1 MTNNTTIQTS
11 KCSDSDSGYQVA
23 GGYTIQPLTTS
34 IDIKTERK
42 LIASWHTSG
51 LSDVQIRKMLML
63 YFGEPAWMN
72 LQKLYDCN
80 RFSQIATGLRFRSRQ
95 EFVELLLRC
104 AGFGFIWK
112 NKEKPHTGKNLLAF
126 YTPIW
131 HVCDETDMVNEQDS
145 GENLQDN
152 LGYINNNIYIIK
164 KNNKKKNISK
174 YVSPSYLANSPEHE
188 KEVEAAA
195 KELIHFIGTDP
206 DAYAKVVKP
215 VNEIT
220 QKANP
225 DLFTNPGDACPSNM
239 ATNIFFNNYLY
250 PYLLTHSERM
260 MKIQNILGRSCWLAN
275 LIKYDFMQKN
285 IMRAVNDA
293 TMYLK
298 LHAAEMMRQYRPIS
312 NFEYQDKASKQRF
325 YDSPRS
331 DGTQEQHRIPPDAA
345 PRPSGNAAWNKFS
358 HTWVVPK

>member
-23 GGYTIQPLTTS
+23 GRYTIQPLTTS
-34 IDIKTERK
+34 IDIETERK
-42 LIASWHTSG
+42 LIASWHTSR
-51 LSDVQIRKMLML
+51 LTDTQIRKMLML
-63 YFGEPAWMN
+63 YFGVPEWMN
-72 LQKLYDCN
+72 HQKLYDCN
-80 RFSQIATGLRFRSRQ
+80 RFSDIAEGLRFHNRHD
-95 EFVELLLRC
+95 FVEILLRC
-104 AGFGFIWK
+104 SGFGFIWK
-112 NKEKPHTGKNLLAF
+112 NDEKPHTEQNLMAF

-131 HVCDETDMVNEQDS
+131 HVSDEKDMENSHDLNESVQT
-145 GENLQDN
+145 LHPI
-152 LGYINNNIYIIK
+152 INNNIYNKK

-174 YVSPSYLANSPEHE
+174 NVMGCKTCTAEYE

-195 KELIHFIGTDP
+195 KELLNYIGTDP

-220 QKANP
+220 QKLNP
-225 DLFTNPGDACPSNM
+225 NLYINPEDACPTNM
-239 ATNIFFNNYLY
+239 ATNTFFNDYLY
-250 PYLLTHSERM
+250 PYLLKNSKALM
-260 MKIQNILGRSCWLAN
+260 NIKNPVGKSIWLAN

-293 TMYLK
+293 TKYLK
-298 LHAAEMMRQYRPIS
+298 MHAAEMMRQYRPIS

-325 YDSPRS
+325 YDSPRE

-345 PRPSGNAAWNKFS
+345 PRPSANAAWNKFS

>member
-1 MTNNTTIQTS
+1 MKNNTTSNDT
-11 KCSDSDSGYQVA
+11 C
-23 GGYTIQPLTTS
+23 YTIQPLTTC
-34 IDIKTERK
+34 IDIKTERR

-80 RFSQIATGLRFRSRQ
+80 RFSEIATGLRFRSRQ

-112 NKEKPHTGKNLLAF
+112 SKEKPHTSKNLLAF

-131 HVCDETDMVNEQDS
+131 HVCDEKDMVNEQDS
-145 GENLQDN
+145 DENLQDN

-195 KELIHFIGTDP
+195 KELIHYIGTNP

-215 VNEIT
+215 VNDIT

-225 DLFTNPGDACPSNM
+225 DLFTNLGDACPSNM
-239 ATNIFFNNYLY
+239 ATNIFFNKYLY
-250 PYLLTHSERM
+250 PYLLTHSERL
-260 MKIQNILGRSCWLAN
+260 MKIQSILGKSCWLAN

-293 TMYLK
+293 TKYLK

-325 YDSPRS
+325 YDTTRE
-331 DGTQEQHRIPPDAA
+331 DGTQEQHRIPQDAA

>member
-1 MTNNTTIQTS
+1 MKNNTTS
-11 KCSDSDSGYQVA
+11 NDN
-23 GGYTIQPLTTS
+23 GYTIQPLTTS
-34 IDIKTERK
+34 IDIKTERR

-131 HVCDETDMVNEQDS
+131 HVSDEKDMVNEQDS
-145 GENLQDN
+145 DENLQDN

-174 YVSPSYLANSPEHE
+174 YVSPSQLANSPEHE
-188 KEVEAAA
+188 KKVEAAA

-250 PYLLTHSERM
+250 PYLLTHGERM
-260 MKIQNILGRSCWLAN
+260 MKIQDILGRSCWLAN
-275 LIKYDFMQKN
+275 LINIDFMQKN

-293 TMYLK
+293 TKYLK

-331 DGTQEQHRIPPDAA
+331 DGTQEQHRIPQDAA
-345 PRPSGNAAWNKFS
+345 PRPSGNATWNKFS
-358 HTWVVPK
+358 HTWVIPK

>member
-1 MTNNTTIQTS
+1 MKNNTTS
-11 KCSDSDSGYQVA
+11 NDNR
-23 GGYTIQPLTTS
+23 YTIQPLTTS
-34 IDIKTERK
+34 IDIKTERR

-131 HVCDETDMVNEQDS
+131 HVSDEKDMVNEQDS
-145 GENLQDN
+145 DENLQDN

-174 YVSPSYLANSPEHE
+174 YVSPSQLANSPEHE
-188 KEVEAAA
+188 KKVEAAA

-250 PYLLTHSERM
+250 PYLLTHGERM
-260 MKIQNILGRSCWLAN
+260 MKIQDILGRSCWLAN
-275 LIKYDFMQKN
+275 LINIDFMQKN

-293 TMYLK
+293 TKYLK

-325 YDSPRS
+325 YDTTRS
-331 DGTQEQHRIPPDAA
+331 DGTPEQHRIPQDAA
-345 PRPSGNAAWNKFS
+345 PRPSSNATWNKFS

>member
-1 MTNNTTIQTS
+1 MKNNTTSNDT
-11 KCSDSDSGYQVA
+11 C
-23 GGYTIQPLTTS
+23 YTIQPLTTC

-131 HVCDETDMVNEQDS
+131 HVSDEKDMVNEQDS
-145 GENLQDN
+145 DENLQDN

-195 KELIHFIGTDP
+195 KELIHYIGTNP

-215 VNEIT
+215 VNDIT

-260 MKIQNILGRSCWLAN
+260 MKIQDILGRSCWLAN

-293 TMYLK
+293 TKYLK

-331 DGTQEQHRIPPDAA
+331 DGTPEQHRIPPDAA
-345 PRPSGNAAWNKFS
+345 PRPSANATWNKFS
-358 HTWVVPK
+358 HTWVIPK

>member
-1 MTNNTTIQTS
+1 MKNNTTSNDT
-11 KCSDSDSGYQVA
+11 C
-23 GGYTIQPLTTS
+23 YTIQPLTTC

-80 RFSQIATGLRFRSRQ
+80 SFSQIATGLRFRSRQ

-112 NKEKPHTGKNLLAF
+112 NKEEPHTGKNLLAF

-131 HVCDETDMVNEQDS
+131 HVCDEKDMVNEQDS
-145 GENLQDN
+145 DENLQDN
-152 LGYINNNIYIIK
+152 LGYNNNIYIIK

-195 KELIHFIGTDP
+195 KELIHYIGTNP

-215 VNEIT
+215 VNDIT

-239 ATNIFFNNYLY
+239 ATNIFFNKYLY
-250 PYLLTHSERM
+250 PYLLTHSERL
-260 MKIQNILGRSCWLAN
+260 MKIQSILGKSIWIAN

-325 YDSPRS
+325 YDTTRS
-331 DGTQEQHRIPPDAA
+331 DGTQEQHRIPQDAS

-358 HTWVVPK
+358 HSWVVPK

>member
-1 MTNNTTIQTS
+1 MKNNTTSNDT
-11 KCSDSDSGYQVA
+11 C
-23 GGYTIQPLTTS
+23 YTIQPLTTS
-34 IDIKTERK
+34 IDIKTERR

-131 HVCDETDMVNEQDS
+131 HVSDEKDMVNEQDS
-145 GENLQDN
+145 DENLQDN
-152 LGYINNNIYIIK
+152 LGYINNIYIIK

-174 YVSPSYLANSPEHE
+174 YVSPSQLANSPEHE
-188 KEVEAAA
+188 KKVEAAA

-275 LIKYDFMQKN
+275 LINIDFMQKN

-293 TMYLK
+293 TKYLK

-325 YDSPRS
+325 YDTTRS

-358 HTWVVPK
+358 HTWIVPK

>member
-1 MTNNTTIQTS
+1 MKNNTTSNDT
-11 KCSDSDSGYQVA
+11 C
-23 GGYTIQPLTTS
+23 YTIQPLTTC

-80 RFSQIATGLRFRSRQ
+80 SFSQIATGLRFRSRQ

-112 NKEKPHTGKNLLAF
+112 NKEEPHTGKNLLAF

-131 HVCDETDMVNEQDS
+131 HVCDEKDMVNEQDS
-145 GENLQDN
+145 DENLQDN

-195 KELIHFIGTDP
+195 KELIHYIGTNP

-215 VNEIT
+215 VNDIT

-239 ATNIFFNNYLY
+239 ATNIFFNKYLY
-250 PYLLTHSERM
+250 PYLLTHSERL
-260 MKIQNILGRSCWLAN
+260 MKIQSILGKSIWIAN

-293 TMYLK
+293 SKYLK

-325 YDSPRS
+325 YDTTRC
-331 DGTQEQHRIPPDAA
+331 DGTPEQHRIPQDAA

-358 HTWVVPK
+358 HTWVIPK

>member
-1 MTNNTTIQTS
+1 MKNNTTSNDT
-11 KCSDSDSGYQVA
+11 C
-23 GGYTIQPLTTS
+23 YTIQPLTTC

-80 RFSQIATGLRFRSRQ
+80 RFSEIATGLRFRSRQ

-112 NKEKPHTGKNLLAF
+112 SKEKPHTGKNLLAF

-131 HVCDETDMVNEQDS
+131 HVCDEKDMVNEQNSD
-145 GENLQDN
+145 ENLQDN

-195 KELIHFIGTDP
+195 KELIHYIGTNP

-215 VNEIT
+215 VNDIT

-239 ATNIFFNNYLY
+239 ATNIFFNKYLY
-250 PYLLTHSERM
+250 PYLLTHSERL
-260 MKIQNILGRSCWLAN
+260 MKIQSILGKSIWLAN

-285 IMRAVNDA
+285 LMRAVNDA
-293 TMYLK
+293 TKYLK

-325 YDSPRS
+325 YDTTRS
-331 DGTQEQHRIPPDAA
+331 DGTPEQHRIPQDAA
-345 PRPSGNAAWNKFS
+345 PRPCGNAAWNKFS

>member
-1 MTNNTTIQTS
+1 MKNNTTSNDT
-11 KCSDSDSGYQVA
+11 C
-23 GGYTIQPLTTS
+23 YTIQPLTTC

-131 HVCDETDMVNEQDS
+131 HVSDEKDMVNEQDS
-145 GENLQDN
+145 DENLQDN

-174 YVSPSYLANSPEHE
+174 YVSPSYLANSPEH
-188 KEVEAAA
+188 KKKVEAAA

-260 MKIQNILGRSCWLAN
+260 MKIQDILGRSCWLAN

-293 TMYLK
+293 TKYLK

-331 DGTQEQHRIPPDAA
+331 DGTPEQHRIPPDAA
-345 PRPSGNAAWNKFS
+345 PRPSANAAWNKFS
-358 HTWVVPK
+358 HTWVSPK

>member
-1 MTNNTTIQTS
+1 MKNNTTS
-11 KCSDSDSGYQVA
+11 NDNR
-23 GGYTIQPLTTS
+23 YTIQPLTTS
-34 IDIKTERK
+34 IDIETERR
-42 LIASWHTSG
+42 LIASWHTSR
-51 LSDVQIRKMLML
+51 LTDTQIRKMLML

-72 LQKLYDCN
+72 EQKQYPN
-80 RFSQIATGLRFRSRQ
+80 YRFSDIVEGLRFHNRHD
-95 EFVELLLRC
+95 FVEILLRC
-104 AGFGFIWK
+104 SGFGFIWK
-112 NKEKPHTGKNLLAF
+112 NDEKPHTDQNLMAF

-131 HVCDETDMVNEQDS
+131 HVSDEKDMGNNHVLNSSEQT
-145 GENLQDN
+145 LPPV
-152 LGYINNNIYIIK
+152 INNNIYNKK

-174 YVSPSYLANSPEHE
+174 NVTGSKTCSAEYE

-195 KELIHFIGTDP
+195 KELLNYIGTDP

-220 QKANP
+220 QKLNP
-225 DLFTNPGDACPSNM
+225 NLYINPEDACPTNM
-239 ATNIFFNNYLY
+239 ATNTFFNDYLY
-250 PYLLTHSERM
+250 PYLLKNSKVM
-260 MKIQNILGRSCWLAN
+260 MNIKNPVGKSIWLAN

-293 TMYLK
+293 TKYLK

-331 DGTQEQHRIPPDAA
+331 DGTPEQHRIPQDAA
-345 PRPSGNAAWNKFS
+345 PRPSANATWNKFS
-358 HTWVVPK
+358 HTWVSPK